1 MAIMAN
7 RKEEHFHYARKRAID
22 LLELIFGS
30 LSVAQQYV
38 DNKEP
43 KQAVNAA

>member
-7 RKEEHFHYARKRAID
+7 RKEEHFHYARKRAI
-22 LLELIFGS
+22 ELIFGS